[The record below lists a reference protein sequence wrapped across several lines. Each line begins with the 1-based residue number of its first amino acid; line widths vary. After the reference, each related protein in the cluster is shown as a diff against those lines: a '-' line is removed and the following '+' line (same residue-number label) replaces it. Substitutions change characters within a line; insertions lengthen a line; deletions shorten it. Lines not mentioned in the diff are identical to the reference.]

1 MKILNKMLFVFLMAS
16 VFYGFTYKPMKMSD
30 LGNNNFTLTIQ
41 INNCNS
47 DNGKIMIALYNS
59 ADTYMKTEKAVQ
71 KKIIP
76 IQNKKSIVKFDNL
89 SAGTYAFVFFHDAN
103 SNQKLDT
110 NFMGIPK
117 EGYGF
122 SNDARGTFGAPSFSK
137 SSFKLNGNQTVTA
150 KLSY

>member
-1 MKILNKMLFVFLMAS
+1 MILLKSIFAVFSIGLFFYNSIINPLIINKIE
-16 VFYGFTYKPMKMSD
+16 D
-30 LGNNNFTLTIQ
+30 NNFTLTVQ

-47 DNGKIMIALYNS
+47 DKGKIMIALYNS
-59 ADTYMKTEKAVQ
+59 ADTYMNTDKAVQ
-71 KKIIP
+71 KKIVS
-76 IQNKKSIVKFDNL
+76 IQNNKSTIRFENL
-89 SAGTYAFVFFHDAN
+89 PSGTYAFVFFHDAN

-137 SSFKLNGNQTVTA
+137 SSFKLTANQTVTA